1 MDRMAAIGQ
10 HAVGQPAHA
19 AADLAM
25 EGALEL
31 AGAGLGF
38 EGGDLRQEGRDRL
51 RQRSSLEF
59 ELGDPGFQSFHAL
72 SELAHVISAVPR

>member
-1 MDRMAAIGQ
+1 MDRVLAIGQ
-10 HAVGQPAHA
+10 HAVGQPTHA
-19 AADLAM
+19 AGDLAM
-25 EGALEL
+25 QSGFEL

-38 EGGDLRQEGRDRL
+38 EGGDLRQEAAIDSGTASFD
-51 RQRSSLEF
+51 F

>member
-1 MDRMAAIGQ
+1 MRRAISLVQ
-10 HAVGQPAHA
+10 RAF
-19 AADLAM
+19 
-25 EGALEL
+25 EL

-38 EGGDLRQEGRDRL
+38 EGGDFRQERRDRL
-51 RQRSSLEF
+51 QEPRFDF